1 MDRNTTIAFVLIGA
15 ILIIWLY
22 LNSPTPPPA
31 QKGNKADTTHFE
43 QQKKITEPKA
53 EKTAPPVTKT
63 EKNVK
68 PVEQD
73 STSYGKYFVYDEN
86 KGNLITIEND
96 LVKMELSTRGANI
109 KKYYLKKYNNWYSAG
124 TNDDTAANFYETH
137 VQLINYSHGNALN
150 IAFVSS
156 DGKAINTKNLAFTSD
171 KQKPYY
177 KITGKDSLTFTFT
190 YRIDNKKEIKKIFTF
205 HGDKYSI
212 DTKIQMVGMDN
223 LISNNAYDLVWGNGI
238 RFVEENS
245 ADEST
250 SANASVYYGDEQVIV
265 DDPKDGEKIQKEFN
279 GRVDWVAVRNKYFA
293 AIIVPKNPGEM
304 DGAFVEGHSETLPPD
319 GMREYYN
326 TRINVPFRNTSFE
339 EHDFMVYVGPVDYDI
354 LKAYGKHLES
364 VVDFGSFFGLKFL
377 VRPIAEY
384 VLLPLFNFLHNFIPN
399 YGFVIVVF
407 SLIIKLVLYPLT
419 KQSFQSM
426 KKMQMLQPKIAEL
439 KEKYPD
445 DKEKVSK
452 ETMKLYST
460 YGVNPAG
467 GCLPMVLQMPIFIA
481 LWGLF
486 KTAIELRQ
494 QPFILW
500 IHDLSSPDIILN
512 LGVKLPLFGI
522 SEISGLAILMGV
534 TTFFQ
539 QKMSVK
545 DPNQKALVY
554 VMPVMLTLMFMS
566 FPSGLNL
573 YYFLFNL
580 FSIVQQYYINH
591 KDDGAELVPVKNPK
605 KKKGFMSK
613 MMEAAEQQQKAQQKG
628 KKKK

>member
-15 ILIIWLY
+15 ILIVWLY
-22 LNSPTPPPA
+22 LNSPTPPPP
-31 QKGNKADTTHFE
+31 QKGNKADTTRVE
-43 QQKKITEPKA
+43 QQKKKTTEPRQ
-53 EKTAPPVTKT
+53 EKEAPPV
-63 EKNVK
+63 VK
-68 PVEQD
+68 KINPVKQD
-73 STSYGKYFVYDEN
+73 SSSYGKYFAYSEN
-86 KGNLITIEND
+86 KGNVITVEND
-96 LVKMELSTRGANI
+96 LVKLELSTRGANI
-109 KKYYLKKYNNWYSAG
+109 KKYYLKNYKNWYAAG
-124 TNDDTAANFYETH
+124 NRDDTASFYETH
-137 VQLINYSHGNALN
+137 VQLINYSRGNALN
-150 IAFVSS
+150 LAFVST
-156 DGKAINTKNLAFTSD
+156 DGKAINTKNLLFTPD
-171 KQKPYY
+171 KNKNYY
-177 KITGKDSLTFTFT
+177 KVSGTDSISFVFT
-190 YRIDNKKEIKKIFTF
+190 YRVDDKREIKKIFTF

-212 DTKIQMVGMDN
+212 DTKIQMVGMNN
-223 LISNNAYDLVWGNGI
+223 LISNNAYDLLWGNGI

-245 ADEST
+245 ADEAT
-250 SANASVYYGDEQVIV
+250 SANASVYYGGEQVIV

-293 AIIVPKNPGEM
+293 AIIAPKNPGEM
-304 DGAFVEGHSETLPPD
+304 DGAFIEGQSEKIPPD
-319 GMREYYN
+319 GMKEYYN
-326 TRINVPFRNTSFE
+326 ARINVPFRNTSFE

-354 LKAYGKHLES
+354 LKSYGKKMEA

-467 GCLPMVLQMPIFIA
+467 GCLPMLLQMPIFIA

-494 QPFILW
+494 QPFMLW

-522 SEISGLAILMGV
+522 SEISGLAILMGI

-591 KDDGAELVPVKNPK
+591 KEDGTELVPVKNPN

-613 MMEAAEQQQKAQQKG
+613 MMEAAEQQQKSQQKG
-628 KKKK
+628 RKKR